1 MHSSNT
7 ICEGMMTTL
16 RKLFHW
22 IRLLTHFAS
31 NCVTWLQAKLCKLS
45 CYIRVDIIN
54 LSIDILRQYLRFHN
68 PCNFTIA
75 ASMDL
80 SANFPAKIRCSYTDY
95 CSSPND
101 LLFQAGIES
110 HKHESSFILTISLL
124 KATLPVCQPIM
135 SWDNGITSA

>member
-16 RKLFHW
+16 HKLFHQ
-22 IRLLTHFAS
+22 IRLLKHFAR
-31 NCVTWLQAKLCKLS
+31 NCVTWLQQAKLCKLS
-45 CYIRVDIIN
+45 CNIRVDTIN
-54 LSIDILRQYLRFHN
+54 LSMYILRQYLRFHN

-80 SANFPAKIRCSYTDY
+80 SANFPAKIWCSYTDY

-110 HKHESSFILTISLL
+110 HKHESSFILTLSLL
-124 KATLPVCQPIM
+124 MVSPVHEM
-135 SWDNGITSA
+135 GSLNTR